1 MRRVHDADRAERAI
15 QELRDAG
22 LGNVS
27 VDLIFALPEEL
38 GRSWER
44 DVDRVLA
51 IAPPHVSLY
60 GLTVEEKTPL
70 GRQHA
75 RGEVVEAPEE
85 SYERDFLLAHE
96 SMTAAGLEHYEVSNF
111 GRPSFRSRHNSSYW
125 TQAPYAAVGPG
136 AHEFDGARR
145 RWNVAS
151 NTDWVQRLSDEK
163 DPVAGGEQLTSDNI
177 VAETVYLGLRTMD
190 GLVISDS
197 EKEIV
202 GPWVREGWASIDA
215 GEPAILRL
223 TALGWL
229 RLDSLAAIL
238 TEARSR

>member
-1 MRRVHDADRAERAI
+1 
-15 QELRDAG
+15 
-22 LGNVS
+22 
-27 VDLIFALPEEL
+27 
-38 GRSWER
+38 
-44 DVDRVLA
+44 
-51 IAPPHVSLY
+51 
-60 GLTVEEKTPL
+60 
-70 GRQHA
+70 
-75 RGEVVEAPEE
+75 
-85 SYERDFLLAHE
+85 
-96 SMTAAGLEHYEVSNF
+96 
-111 GRPSFRSRHNSSYW
+111 
-125 TQAPYAAVGPG
+125 VGPG

-151 NTDWVQRLSDEK
+151 YSDWVQRLSDEK
-163 DPVAGGEQLTSDNI
+163 DPVAGSEQLTSDNI